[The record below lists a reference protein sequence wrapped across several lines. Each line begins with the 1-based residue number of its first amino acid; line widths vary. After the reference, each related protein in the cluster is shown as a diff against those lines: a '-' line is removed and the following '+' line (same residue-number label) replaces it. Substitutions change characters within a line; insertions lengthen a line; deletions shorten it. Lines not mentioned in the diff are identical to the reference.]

1 MKEVIQSLSD
11 AAVLRVDQINTSKT
25 KYFVSAMMAG
35 FFVGLGIILIFTIG
49 GLLSPISVAATRI
62 VMGVSFG
69 IALSLVLMAGADLF
83 TGNNMIMTIGTLEK
97 RTTWKDTWRIW
108 GFGFVGNFAGS
119 VLVAGLYY
127 YSGLWQGATAEFI
140 TTTASTKMN
149 APFMELL
156 VRGILCNILVCLAIW
171 CAFKLKDDTAKLI
184 VIFWCLF
191 AFITSG
197 FEHSIANMTLLS
209 IGLMVPHPET
219 VSLFGMGANLVP
231 VTIGNMIGG
240 IVFVGG
246 AYWYTLSD
254 TVAKKSGRSH
264 PSVTSN
270 KLRKEA

>member
-1 MKEVIQSLSD
+1 MKQVIEAFGD
-11 AAVLRVDQINTSKT
+11 TAALKVDQINTSKS

-49 GLLSPISVAATRI
+49 GLLSPISIAATRI

-108 GFGFVGNFAGS
+108 GFGYIANFAGAI
-119 VLVAGLYY
+119 VVAALYY
-127 YSGLWQGATAEFI
+127 FSGLWHGATADFI
-140 TTTASTKMN
+140 TSTSSVKMN

-171 CAFKLKDDTAKLI
+171 CSFKLKDDTAKLI

-197 FEHSIANMTLLS
+197 FEHSVANMTLFS
-209 IGLMVPHPET
+209 IALMVPHPET
-219 VSLFGMGANLVP
+219 VSLVGMAANLIP
-231 VTIGNMIGG
+231 VSIGNMIGG

-246 AYWYTLSD
+246 AYWYSLSD
-254 TVAKKSGRSH
+254 TKPKTQAMTETK
-264 PSVTSN
+264 TSFEQ
-270 KLRKEA
+270 LRKEA